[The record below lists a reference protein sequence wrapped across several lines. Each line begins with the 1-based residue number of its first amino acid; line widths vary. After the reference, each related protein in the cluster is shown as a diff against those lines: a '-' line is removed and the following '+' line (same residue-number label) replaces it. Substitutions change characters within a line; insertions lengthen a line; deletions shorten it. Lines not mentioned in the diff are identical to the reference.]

1 MDLFQQHIMNSLI
14 PIAIF
19 VFSFGTMAYMNYKNG
34 KATGNKRL
42 KGFGMMYL
50 VFLIGGLF
58 IIGVMFYLEYRE
70 LAFDMAVE
78 LFRGKDCRLFA
89 GGWQSLT

>member
-1 MDLFQQHIMNSLI
+1 MDSFQQHIVNSLI

-19 VFSFGTMAYMNYKNG
+19 IFSFGTMAYTNYRNG

-42 KGFGMMYL
+42 KGLGIMYL
-50 VFLIGGLF
+50 VFLIGGLL

-70 LAFDMAVE
+70 LAFDMAAQ
-78 LFRGKDCRLFA
+78 LLAGKIACWLLVDGKA
-89 GGWQSLT
+89 

>member
-1 MDLFQQHIMNSLI
+1 MDSLKQHIFNSLI

-19 VFSFGTMAYMNYKNG
+19 VFSFGTMAYMNFKNG

-42 KGFGMMYL
+42 KGFGIMYL
-50 VFLIGGLF
+50 VFLIGGLL

-70 LAFDMAVE
+70 LTFDMVAKLLE
-78 LFRGKDCRLFA
+78 
-89 GGWQSLT
+89 